1 MKKKKRSQETG
12 LPAKPKMANFSC
24 SPDEKYIS
32 FTNTTQDGVELWLV
46 DVSNA
51 NAKKLTNAI
60 INANM
65 GRSVVWARDSK
76 SLLIKA
82 LPADRGNIID
92 TEVQV
97 TNGTIITIRDVE

>member
-1 MKKKKRSQETG
+1 
-12 LPAKPKMANFSC
+12 MANFSF
-24 SPDEKYIS
+24 SPDDKYIS

-60 INANM
+60 LNANM
-65 GRSVVWARDSK
+65 GGSVVWARDSK
-76 SLLIKA
+76 SLLIKT
-82 LPADRGNIID
+82 LPADREELIN

-97 TNGTIITIRDVE
+97 PSGPIIARSEERRVGKESTV